1 MLVRLGL
8 KLIMFYHIFF
18 LDIYIMILTLEV
30 NDKTEKVM
38 DKDQII
44 NALSRLLQKRNN
56 DIINLELQVET
67 LTTQINEATKKEESD
82 NNETKEQNI

>member
-1 MLVRLGL
+1 
-8 KLIMFYHIFF
+8 
-18 LDIYIMILTLEV
+18 MILTLEV